1 MTPSQERTHNGI
13 FNVHVK
19 VTDCLEWS
27 NFCVLLC
34 KSVLKVNKKQTNKF
48 HKRVNFV
55 LELVKIILQSY
66 V

>member
-1 MTPSQERTHNGI
+1 MTPSQERTHNGV

-19 VTDCLEWS
+19 VTDCLKWS

-34 KSVLKVNKKQTNKF
+34 KSKSQQIQTNKF
-48 HKRVNFV
+48 LKRVILF